1 MICSVYINPNKLN
14 IEGVMSAT
22 KPVKLGV
29 ISCPGTEKVTTEV
42 TRHLKKQ
49 YTKKYSRLATHIAR
63 KYEMPVEDVWRMMY
77 LNEDLHSVR
86 LNQNSNFT
94 KYQPPEFRL
103 PVKFTRFANGEFK
116 AEINSSVKGMNI
128 FIIQDVENH
137 YPISFN
143 DNSESHILS
152 VNDHIFLLF
161 VTMDAVRQAG
171 AASVTLVLPTYPYS
185 RQHKKK
191 GREALTASRFGQI
204 CEFMGANRIIT
215 IDIHSKEIENS
226 FKNLILENL
235 HGSYQVL
242 LKLKSLVDFDDPDL
256 VVVSPDTGAVDRN
269 KFFAGNLKKPLAM
282 LYKERDYSKVSQDAG
297 KSNITNIRLLGDVKG
312 KTVFMADDMLGTGG
326 TLIMAMRALKGF
338 GAKKIICSI
347 SLPIFS
353 GDAISFFDKA
363 YEEGLFEYII
373 GTTAV
378 YHEADLLERDWFVSA
393 PVSDLIARSIS
404 RLYHERSLSPL
415 LDNSRMIQKLLK
427 KN

>member
-1 MICSVYINPNKLN
+1 
-14 IEGVMSAT
+14 MSLT
-22 KPVKLGV
+22 KPVKLGI
-29 ISCPGTEKVTTEV
+29 ISCPGTEKISSEV

-49 YTKKYSRLATHIAR
+49 YTKKYNRLAVHISR
-63 KYEMPVEDVWRMMY
+63 KYNMQVEDVWRMMY
-77 LNEDLHSVR
+77 FNEDLHSVR
-86 LNQNSNFT
+86 LNGNSDFT
-94 KYQPPEFRL
+94 KYQPPHFKL
-103 PVKFTRFANGEFK
+103 PVTFTRFANGEFK

-143 DNSESHILS
+143 GDDDKYILS

-161 VTMDAVRQAG
+161 VTMDAARHAG
-171 AASVTLVLPTYPYS
+171 ASSITLVLPTYPYS

-191 GREALTASRFGQI
+191 GREALTASRFGQM

-242 LKLKSLVDFDDPDL
+242 LKLKNLVDFEDPDL

-269 KFFAGNLKKPLAM
+269 KFFAGNLQKPLAM
-282 LYKERDYSKVSQDAG
+282 LYKERDYSKVSQNADHT
-297 KSNITNIRLLGDVKG
+297 NITNIRLLGDVKG

-326 TLIMAMRALKGF
+326 TLIMAMRALKDF

-347 SLPIFS
+347 SLPMFS
-353 GDAISFFDKA
+353 GDAITYFDKA
-363 YEEGLFEYII
+363 YKEGLFEYII

-378 YHEADLLERDWFVSA
+378 YHDEDLLGREWYVSA

>member
-1 MICSVYINPNKLN
+1 
-14 IEGVMSAT
+14 MSPT

-29 ISCPGTEKVTTEV
+29 ISCPGTEKITAEV

-49 YTKKYSRLATHIAR
+49 YTKKYNRLASHISR
-63 KYEMPVEDVWRMMY
+63 KYHMQVEDVWRMMY

-86 LNQNSNFT
+86 LNHNSSFT
-94 KYQPPEFRL
+94 KYRPPTFKI
-103 PVKFTRFANGEFK
+103 PVTFTRFANGEFK

-143 DNSESHILS
+143 GGAEEYKLS

-161 VTMDAVRQAG
+161 VTMDAARQAG

-242 LKLKSLVDFDDPDL
+242 LKLKDLVDFDDPDL

-269 KFFAGNLKKPLAM
+269 KFFAGNLQKPLAM
-282 LYKERDYSKVSQDAG
+282 LYKERDYSKISQNAG
-297 KSNITNIRLLGDVKG
+297 KSNITHIRLLGDVKG

-326 TLIMAMRALKGF
+326 TLIMAMKALKKF

-353 GDAISFFDKA
+353 GDAVRFFDKA
-363 YEEGLFEYII
+363 YKEGLFEYII
-373 GTTAV
+373 GTNAV
-378 YHEADLLERDWFVSA
+378 YHGEDLLGREWFVSA
-393 PVSDLIARSIS
+393 SVSDLIARSIS

>member
-1 MICSVYINPNKLN
+1 
-14 IEGVMSAT
+14 MSPT
-22 KPVKLGV
+22 RPIKLGV

-42 TRHLKKQ
+42 VRHLKKQ
-49 YTKKYSRLATHIAR
+49 YSKKYSRLASHISR
-63 KYEMPVEDVWRMMY
+63 KYNMQVEEVWRMMY

-86 LNQNSNFT
+86 LNQNSIYT

-137 YPISFN
+137 YPINFN
-143 DNSESHILS
+143 ENSEGHILS

-242 LKLKSLVDFDDPDL
+242 LKLKKLVNFDDPDL

-269 KFFAGNLKKPLAM
+269 KFFAGNLNKPLAM
-282 LYKERDYSKVSQDAG
+282 LYKERDYSKVSHDAG
-297 KSNITNIRLLGDVKG
+297 KTNITNIRLLGDVKG

-326 TLIMAMRALKGF
+326 TLIIAMKALKDF

-353 GDAISFFDKA
+353 GDSISFFDKA

-378 YHEADLLERDWFVSA
+378 YHGKDLLDKEWFVSA

-404 RLYHERSLSPL
+404 RLYHEKSLSPL
-415 LDNSRMIQKLLK
+415 LDNSRMIQKLI

>member
-1 MICSVYINPNKLN
+1 
-14 IEGVMSAT
+14 MSPT
-22 KPVKLGV
+22 RPIKLGV
-29 ISCPGTEKVTTEV
+29 ISCPGTEKMTAEV

-49 YTKKYSRLATHIAR
+49 YTKKYNRLASHISR
-63 KYEMPVEDVWRMMY
+63 KYNMQVEEVWRMMY

-86 LNQNSNFT
+86 LNHNSSFK
-94 KYQPPEFRL
+94 KYQPPSFKI
-103 PVKFTRFANGEFK
+103 PVTFTRFANGEFK

-143 DNSESHILS
+143 GGAKEHILS

-171 AASVTLVLPTYPYS
+171 AANVTLVLPTYPYS

-242 LKLKSLVDFDDPDL
+242 LKLKDLVDFDDPDL

-269 KFFAGNLKKPLAM
+269 KFFAGNLQKPLAM
-282 LYKERDYSKVSQDAG
+282 LYKERDYSKVSHDAG

-326 TLIMAMRALKGF
+326 TLIMAMRALKDF

-353 GDAISFFDKA
+353 GDAVKFFDEAHK
-363 YEEGLFEYII
+363 EGLFEYII

-378 YHEADLLERDWFVSA
+378 YHGEDLLGREWFVSA

-427 KN
+427 KS